1 MPSVEAGE
9 VTRLEER
16 RVWPALSPARLL
28 QCHHLH
34 VTRCPLLGRSDG
46 MLAPGG
52 SRECSGRFA
61 PRGSTSMKGG
71 LRGQEAE
78 ISMAGGLSADVSL
91 PGGPL
96 TAIATSV
103 LFQGQEVRGL
113 LLSAGFG
120 FRLAGGS
127 TASPCFFC

>member
-1 MPSVEAGE
+1 
-9 VTRLEER
+9 
-16 RVWPALSPARLL
+16 
-28 QCHHLH
+28 
-34 VTRCPLLGRSDG
+34 
-46 MLAPGG
+46 
-52 SRECSGRFA
+52 
-61 PRGSTSMKGG
+61 MKGG

-103 LFQGQEVRGL
+103 LFQGQEARGL